1 VLVIAQDVLTK
12 DSDLAIAHSLALSLR
27 RLSSINPEMQLVDLA
42 RELED
47 VASNKQKFMSNG
59 LSESG
64 FEPVAGQV
72 TVTTMHKAKGL
83 EWDRV
88 YLTSVDQ
95 MEFPHEVGGQFR
107 GELWFLR
114 GHDPATEA
122 RKQLESLAAGEHPIP
137 GDMELLR
144 RARIEYISER
154 LRLLYV
160 GITRAKRDL
169 QISYSRER
177 RNSTN
182 ELALAVSAIT

>member
-1 VLVIAQDVLTK
+1 MRSRTVACNVHIERAGGSGSGKTW
-12 DSDLAIAHSLALSLR
+12 
-27 RLSSINPEMQLVDLA
+27 LA
-42 RELED
+42 RELDD
-47 VASNKQKFMSNG
+47 VASNKQKYMASE

-64 FEPVAGQV
+64 FEPIPGQV

-88 YLTSVDQ
+88 YLVSVDQ

-107 GELWFLR
+107 GELWFLGR
-114 GHDPATEA
+114 HDPATEA
-122 RKQLESLAAGEHPIP
+122 RKQLESLAAGETPLP
-137 GDMELLR
+137 GDIELLR

-177 RNSTN
+177 RNKPN
-182 ELALAVSAIT
+182 ELALAVGEIR